1 MAHNGSVENCNII
14 PGQPSESV
22 SNSTEH
28 NMQITAFTEDVKDVT
43 LHFQII
49 RLLRQVYVW
58 IGCNSS
64 KLGHLYAAAPTRPRN
79 EVSVASILGGAAD
92 NTGLSISRRL
102 AIKTGLNIML
112 ACNIPKNCPMIE
124 ADAERLLLQK
134 IRSLGYI
141 KSNSGSAAS

>member
-1 MAHNGSVENCNII
+1 
-14 PGQPSESV
+14 
-22 SNSTEH
+22 
-28 NMQITAFTEDVKDVT
+28 MQITAFTEDVKDVT

>member
-49 RLLRQVYVW
+49 RLLRQ
-58 IGCNSS
+58 
-64 KLGHLYAAAPTRPRN
+64 RN

>member
-1 MAHNGSVENCNII
+1 MAHNESVEDCKTIA
-14 PGQPSESV
+14 GQSSESL
-22 SNSTEH
+22 SNSTEY
-28 NMQITAFTEDVKDVT
+28 NMQVTTFTEDLKDVT

-49 RLLRQVYVW
+49 QLPRQIYVW

-79 EVSVASILGGAAD
+79 EVTVASILGGAAD

-102 AIKTGLNIML
+102 VIKTGLNIVL

-134 IRSLGYI
+134 LKSLGYI
-141 KSNSGSAAS
+141 KPNSGSVAS